1 MRRKEDKP
9 MNDLGS
15 KSPFK
20 IWFSDP
26 RNLLTGGI
34 VALLL
39 GVMLCLSGLLL
50 WPYLIQL
57 SGLENAYSADSRS
70 LLKLG
75 GIILLVLLGTGF
87 LIVLFSR
94 GWKATQVTG
103 LIYGISWIGFYI
115 GTMAFR
121 ISFASLPEPSAIAS
135 ILAFTLRVFMSAIL
149 AFLPALLVS
158 VLAILVMRLLHY
170 HYRK

>member
-1 MRRKEDKP
+1 

-39 GVMLCLSGLLL
+39 GVMLCLSGLFL

-57 SGLENAYSADSRS
+57 SGMDSAYTGDSKS
-70 LLKLG
+70 LLILG
-75 GIILLVLLGTGF
+75 GILLLVLLGIGS
-87 LIVLFSR
+87 LIVLFAR
-94 GWKATQVTG
+94 EWKAGQIGG
-103 LIYGISWIGFYI
+103 LLYGIGWLGFYI
-115 GTMAFR
+115 GTMVAR

-158 VLAILVMRLLHY
+158 ALAVLALKILHS
-170 HYRK
+170 HYRE